1 MMGKF
6 KDIEDARE
14 FFSGDLFATRNGMV
28 IDEIGDDGCVCS
40 MEIRDDHRNAL
51 GGVMGGVIFTLADFA
66 FAVSSNDGEKTTV
79 ALESKINFLRGTEG
93 RKLTARSSCV
103 KDGGKTSVYSIT
115 VTDEKGREIALF
127 TGTGYRL
134 K

>member
-1 MMGKF
+1 MGRF
-6 KDIEDARE
+6 RDIAEARE
-14 FFSGDLFATRNGMV
+14 YFRGDLFATGNGMV
-28 IDEIGDDGCVCS
+28 IDEISDCGCVCS

-79 ALESKINFLRGTEG
+79 ALEAKINYLSGTKG
-93 RKLTARSSCV
+93 SRLTAVSRCV
-103 KDGGKTSVYSIT
+103 KEGNTTSVYSIT
-115 VTDEKGREIALF
+115 VSDDLGKEIALF